1 MPFRTINQNAA
12 LVPSPTSAPIRRL
25 LKNVRKE
32 MVSEM
37 RDE

>member
-1 MPFRTINQNAA
+1 MVVGLGVQG
-12 LVPSPTSAPIRRL
+12 LGLRRL